1 MTATPLSILDLA
13 TVEADGSIADAF
25 RHSVDIAQLAER
37 SGYTRVLYAEH
48 HNMPSIASSATSVL
62 IAHIAAHTESI
73 GLGAGGVMLPNHSPL
88 VIAEQ
93 FGMLA
98 ELHPGRIGLGLG
110 RAPGTDGAT
119 FRALRRTYEAAES
132 FPNDVLELQRYLSD
146 DQPRTA
152 VNAYPGRGT
161 KVPLT
166 ILGSSLFG
174 ASLAAQLGL
183 PYSFA
188 SHFAPQSL
196 TAAVQH
202 YRANYVPSAAHPEP
216 YVSAGVNVVAA
227 ETDEAAEAL
236 FARTE
241 VDRIRRFLSRGREQ
255 ELTTDE
261 ASQLFD
267 TPAATEIRGML
278 KYTAIGGRDRVRSEL
293 EAFAAFADADELVT
307 VHAAPTRAEQLA
319 SVQIAAPEAS

>member
-1 MTATPLSILDLA
+1 MAATPLSILDLA

-25 RHSVDIAQLAER
+25 RHSVEVAQLAER
-37 SGYTRVLYAEH
+37 SGYRRIWYAEH
-48 HNMPSIASSATSVL
+48 HNMPSIASSATAVL
-62 IAHIAAHTESI
+62 IAHIAARTSSI

-93 FGMLA
+93 FGTLA
-98 ELHPGRIGLGLG
+98 ELHPGRIDLGLG

-119 FRALRRTYEAAES
+119 FRALRRTHQAAES
-132 FPNDVLELQRYLSD
+132 FPSDVIELQRYLSD
-146 DQPRTA
+146 ELPRNA

-161 KVPLT
+161 RVPLT

-188 SHFAPQSL
+188 SHFAPQQL

-202 YRANYVPSAAHPEP
+202 YRANYAPSEAHPEP

-227 ETDEAAEAL
+227 ESDGEAEAL

-241 VDRIRRFLSRGREQ
+241 VDRVRRFLSRGRER
-255 ELTTDE
+255 ELTVDE
-261 ASQLFD
+261 ASALVD
-267 TPAATEIRGML
+267 TPAGREIRGML
-278 KYTAIGGRDRVRSEL
+278 QYTAIGGRERVREEL
-293 EAFAAFADADELVT
+293 EAFARFADVDELVT
-307 VHAAPTRAEQLA
+307 VHPAPTRAEQLA
-319 SVQIAAPEAS
+319 SVRIAAPEG

>member
-1 MTATPLSILDLA
+1 MARTPLSILDLA

-25 RHSVDIAQLAER
+25 RHSVEMARLAER
-37 SGYTRVLYAEH
+37 SGYRRIWYAEH
-48 HNMPSIASSATSVL
+48 HNMPSIASSATAVL
-62 IAHIAAHTESI
+62 IAHIAARTDTI

-93 FGMLA
+93 FGTLA
-98 ELHPGRIGLGLG
+98 ELHPGRIDLGLG

-119 FRALRRTYEAAES
+119 FRALRRTHQAAES
-132 FPNDVLELQRYLSD
+132 FPSDVIELQRYLSD
-146 DQPRTA
+146 DLPRNA

-161 KVPLT
+161 RVPLT

-188 SHFAPQSL
+188 SHFAPQQL
-196 TAAVQH
+196 TSAVQH
-202 YRANYVPSAAHPEP
+202 YRSHYVPSEAHPEP

-227 ETDEAAEAL
+227 ETDEQAEAL
-236 FARTE
+236 FARAE
-241 VDRIRRFLSRGREQ
+241 VDRVRRFLSRGRER
-255 ELTTDE
+255 ELTADE
-261 ASQLFD
+261 ASTLVD
-267 TPAATEIRGML
+267 TPAGLEIRGML
-278 KYTAIGGRDRVRSEL
+278 KYTAIGGPDRVRDEL
-293 EAFAAFADADELVT
+293 EAFARFADADELIT

-319 SVQIAAPEAS
+319 SVRIAAPGA